1 MTIFTTGAFLRPQK
15 VMMDDKEVWMWVVAE
30 FIDDSYQD
38 GDDCWPVELA
48 DSEKDLLEEIPDY
61 LQ

>member
-1 MTIFTTGAFLRPQK
+1 MMIFTTGAFLRPQK
-15 VMMDDKEVWMWVVAE
+15 VVMDGEEVWMWVVAE

-38 GDDCWPVELA
+38 GEYREPVELA
-48 DSEKDLLEEIPDY
+48 DSEASLLEEVPDC

>member
-1 MTIFTTGAFLRPQK
+1 MMIFTTGAFLRPQK
-15 VMMDDKEVWMWVVAE
+15 VVMDGEEVWMWVVAE

-38 GDDCWPVELA
+38 GEYREPVELA
-48 DSEKDLLEEIPDY
+48 DSEASLLEEVPDY